1 MMSPPPGTL
10 PSPDPE
16 SLISLIGSARL
27 DLSTEGAVQRGLGR
41 LLDEEGISYKAEVI
55 LAPSD
60 RIDFLIGRVGVEVK
74 IGHPR
79 RAILR
84 QLERYAGSDRID
96 ALLLVSSAPFP
107 SAGFAL
113 NGKPVHIVSL
123 SVGWL

>member
-1 MMSPPPGTL
+1 MSLPL
-10 PSPDPE
+10 YLHPSPAADR
-16 SLISLIGSARL
+16 LTRLIGSARL
-27 DLSTEGAVQRGLGR
+27 DLSTEGAVQRGLAR
-41 LLDEEGISYKAEVI
+41 LFEEEQVPYEAEVI

-84 QLERYAGSDRID
+84 QLERYAASDRVD

-107 SAGFAL
+107 ASGFEI

-123 SVGWL
+123 STGWL